1 MKKVSVI
8 VNFWIF
14 KPLQHTRQV
23 FFEGKHTRQVKT
35 NDQTD
40 SIMNCISLREI
51 PKVLLLI
58 TVFTSSRLISG
69 GL

>member
-14 KPLQHTRQV
+14 KPLQ
-23 FFEGKHTRQVKT
+23 HTRQVKT

-69 GL
+69 L